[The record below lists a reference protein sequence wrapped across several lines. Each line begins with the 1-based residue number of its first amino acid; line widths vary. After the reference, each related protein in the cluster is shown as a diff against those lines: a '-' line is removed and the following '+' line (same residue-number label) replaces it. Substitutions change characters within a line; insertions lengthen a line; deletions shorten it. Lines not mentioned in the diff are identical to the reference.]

1 MIERA
6 GEKED
11 LEKVLMSEY
20 SDDPNDFMNEAKRF
34 IKKYVPQKA
43 IDRYLSPT
51 KVYTEHDYWTVLYV
65 MIRNYKVMKML
76 RQRIQ
81 IEEDMGKEH
90 ADYTLE
96 ELRKGEE
103 IGF

>member
-51 KVYTEHDYWTVLYV
+51 RVYTEHDYWDLLHVI
-65 MIRNYKVMKML
+65 IRNYRVMKMI
-76 RQRIQ
+76 RRRIQ
-81 IEEDMGKEH
+81 IENDLGKEH
-90 ADYTLE
+90 ANYALE
-96 ELRKGEE
+96 ELKKGEE
-103 IGF
+103 LGF